1 MSNLK
6 LAADTLRAV
15 REAHHSYTQRLDNFI
30 DQMQRALNEQAEESN
45 FPVGVRSSVTTSTAE
60 NTSGRDGV
68 LKLRLPTGDQEV
80 TEIEIPF
87 SLKQKSRNI
96 YTMSAFE
103 EERDMGHGAESVQW
117 LLGQLVTYW
126 ALEKEA
132 FIGGTPST
140 TFN

>member
-1 MSNLK
+1 M
-6 LAADTLRAV
+6 
-15 REAHHSYTQRLDNFI
+15 
-30 DQMQRALNEQAEESN
+30 
-45 FPVGVRSSVTTSTAE
+45 GVRSSVTTSTAE